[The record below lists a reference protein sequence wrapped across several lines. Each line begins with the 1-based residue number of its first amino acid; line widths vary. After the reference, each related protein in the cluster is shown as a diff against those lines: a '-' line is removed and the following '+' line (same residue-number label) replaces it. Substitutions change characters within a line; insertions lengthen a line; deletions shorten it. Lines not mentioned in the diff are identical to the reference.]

1 MVDRSPS
8 RERYR
13 VHRISVAFFALA
25 AVACGGQPSPSV
37 APVPGGTPVVA
48 AAARPAT
55 DSASRAAPGETAPVT
70 RLAELPLAAIAID
83 VDSLARQM
91 AARDSAA
98 DAAAL
103 DALAGARPD
112 TAEPAEPAHGGG
124 ANDLEVAASWD
135 IDVATYA
142 SHERVQYYL
151 DFFQG
156 PGRERMAI
164 WLARLPKYETMIRE
178 QMQANNVPADMVYL
192 ALIESGYSNSAVS
205 RARAAGMWQFMK
217 GTGRMYG
224 LQVNSYV
231 DERRDP
237 VKSTAAAARHLN
249 DLQERF
255 GSIYLAA
262 AAYNA
267 GAGKVSRGLRRLPG
281 DAEAEADTTDEANND
296 GEFFR
301 LYDTKSLRRET
312 KDYVPKL
319 IAAALIAK
327 EPTKYGFPPPPDV
340 PPFAYDSIVVPGQTG
355 LDVVAR
361 LSGATFAEIRE
372 LNPQY
377 IRMVTPPGTRAV
389 VRVPTGVGERTAV
402 AYAAL
407 PASER
412 ISYQT
417 HVVQSGET
425 LSGVAK
431 KYHVTTQDVR
441 GANPKIPKSGMLR
454 VGQRLVI
461 PTNGYTPEMR
471 AAIAATQDASHAPS
485 RSGKTYVVRKGDTLS
500 SIAERHGTTTGSLK
514 KLNGLTSDKVV
525 VGQRLKLRSSGSTA

>member
-1 MVDRSPS
+1 
-8 RERYR
+8 
-13 VHRISVAFFALA
+13 VHRFAASILTVAL
-25 AVACGGQPSPSV
+25 VACGSQPSPTV
-37 APVPGGTPVVA
+37 APAPGAAPSAPVVA
-48 AAARPAT
+48 APVQDTAVRPTVAE
-55 DSASRAAPGETAPVT
+55 RGPVT
-70 RLAELPLAAIAID
+70 SLAELPLAAVAID
-83 VDSLARQM
+83 VDSVARQL
-91 AARDSAA
+91 AAQDSAA

-103 DALAGARPD
+103 EALEGARPD
-112 TAEPAEPAHGGG
+112 TAEPAEPTHGGG
-124 ANDLEVAASWD
+124 ANDLDVAASSD

-267 GAGKVSRGLRRLPG
+267 GAGKVSRGLRRLP
-281 DAEAEADTTDEANND
+281 DEVAAESDTTDEANND

-301 LYDTKSLRRET
+301 LYDTKSIRRET

-327 EPTKYGFPPPPDV
+327 EPAKYGFAPPPAV
-340 PPFAYDSIVVPGQTG
+340 PAFAYDSIIVPGQTG
-355 LDVVAR
+355 LDVIAR

-377 IRMVTPPGTRAV
+377 IRMVTPPGARAV
-389 VRVPTGVGERTAV
+389 VRVPQGVGARTAT
-402 AYAAL
+402 AYAVL

-417 HVVQSGET
+417 HVVRSGET

-441 GANPKIPKSGMLR
+441 GANPRIPKSGMLR

-471 AAIAATQDASHAPS
+471 AAIAATQDASRAPS
-485 RSGKTYVVRKGDTLS
+485 RSSQSYVVRTGDTLS
-500 SIAERHGTTTGSLK
+500 SIAERHGTTTTSLK
-514 KLNGLTSDKVV
+514 KLNGLRSDKVV
-525 VGQRLKLRSSGSTA
+525 VGQRLKLRGSGKSA

>member
-1 MVDRSPS
+1 MDRSVLSVLVLVSAACSSAQAPS
-8 RERYR
+8 GAPAPVAERAA
-13 VHRISVAFFALA
+13 VPQALPSAGLTTPQDATTSTPALA
-25 AVACGGQPSPSV
+25 SLP
-37 APVPGGTPVVA
+37 APVV
-48 AAARPAT
+48 
-55 DSASRAAPGETAPVT
+55 
-70 RLAELPLAAIAID
+70 LID
-83 VDSLARQM
+83 TDSLALDL
-91 AARDSAA
+91 AAADSAA

-103 DALAGARPD
+103 AALEVARPD
-112 TAEPAEPAHGGG
+112 SVASRSPMHGSGG
-124 ANDLEVAASWD
+124 ADELDVVTSWD
-135 IDVATYA
+135 IDVETYA

-156 PGRERMAI
+156 PGRERMTI
-164 WLARLPKYETMIRE
+164 WLARLPRYEAMIR
-178 QMQANNVPADMVYL
+178 QQLQANGVPADMVYL
-192 ALIESGYSNSAVS
+192 ALIESGYSNTAVS

-224 LQVNSYV
+224 LQVNTYV
-231 DERRDP
+231 DDRRDP

-267 GAGKVSRGLRRLPG
+267 GAGKVSRGLRGLPAG
-281 DAEAEADTTDEANND
+281 DVVALGLADDAADEDSVNND

-301 LYDTKSLRRET
+301 LYDTKYLRRET

-327 EPTKYGFPPPPDV
+327 EPARYGFPEPPPV
-340 PPFAYDSIVVPGQTG
+340 QPFAYDSIIVPGQTG

-377 IRMVTPPGTRAV
+377 IRLVTPPGKSAV
-389 VRVPTGVGERTAV
+389 VRVPVGTGERTEL
-402 AYAAL
+402 AYAEL
-407 PASER
+407 PASKR

-417 HVVQSGET
+417 HVVRSGET

-454 VGQRLVI
+454 VGQQLVI
-461 PTNGYTPEMR
+461 PTNGYSPEVR
-471 AAIAATQDASHAPS
+471 AAIAATQGSTRAPA
-485 RSGKTYVVRKGDTLS
+485 RNAGTYVVRRGDTLS
-500 SIAERHGTTTGSLK
+500 GIAQRHGTTASALK
-514 KLNGLTSDKVV
+514 QLNHLPSDRVF
-525 VGQRLKLRSSGSTA
+525 VGQKLRLRGSRTTA

>member
-1 MVDRSPS
+1 MHRSLLLVLVLGSAACSS
-8 RERYR
+8 RG
-13 VHRISVAFFALA
+13 AP
-25 AVACGGQPSPSV
+25 AVAPTPVAKSTSAVTAETITPMV
-37 APVPGGTPVVA
+37 MTPAPVPA
-48 AAARPAT
+48 F
-55 DSASRAAPGETAPVT
+55 
-70 RLAELPLAAIAID
+70 AELPPPVVVLD
-83 VDSLARQM
+83 VDSMARSIV
-91 AARDSAA
+91 AADSAA
-98 DAAAL
+98 DAEALAAL
-103 DALAGARPD
+103 ELASPD
-112 TAEPAEPAHGGG
+112 SSIKPLFSHGGG
-124 ANDLEVAASWD
+124 ADDLEVPTSWD
-135 IDVATYA
+135 IDVETYV

-164 WLARLPKYETMIRE
+164 WLTRLPRYEAMIRE
-178 QMQANNVPADMVYL
+178 QMQANGVPEDMVYL

-217 GTGRMYG
+217 PTGRMYG

-249 DLQERF
+249 DLQDRF

-267 GAGKVSRGLRRLPG
+267 GAGKVSRGLRGLPAG
-281 DAEAEADTTDEANND
+281 SVGLVDPADDPSDEDSTNND
-296 GEFFR
+296 AEFFR
-301 LYDTKSLRRET
+301 LYDTKYLRRET

-327 EPTKYGFPPPPDV
+327 EPTKYGFATPPAV
-340 PPFAYDSIVVPGQTG
+340 PAFAYDSMFVTGQTG
-355 LDVVAR
+355 LDVIAR

-377 IRMVTPPGTRAV
+377 IRLVTPPGSRAM
-389 VRVPTGVGERTAV
+389 VRVPVGVGERTA
-402 AYAAL
+402 AGYAEL
-407 PASER
+407 PASQR

-417 HVVQSGET
+417 HVVRSGET

-431 KYHVTTQDVR
+431 KYHVSTQQVR
-441 GANPKIPKSGMLR
+441 DANTKIPKSGMLR

-461 PTNGYTPEMR
+461 PTNGYSAEMR
-471 AAIAATQDASHAPS
+471 AAVAATEGSTRAPS
-485 RSGKTYVVRKGDTLS
+485 RNAKTYTVRRGDTLS
-500 SIAERHGTTTGSLK
+500 GIAQRYGTSAATLK
-514 KLNGLTSDKVV
+514 RINGLSSDQVR
-525 VGQRLKLRSSGSTA
+525 VGQKLRLRSSGSNA

>member
-1 MVDRSPS
+1 MA
-8 RERYR
+8 
-13 VHRISVAFFALA
+13 HRFRFTLILGLA
-25 AVACGGQPSPSV
+25 ACGKT
-37 APVPGGTPVVA
+37 ADPVVA
-48 AAARPAT
+48 PAPASAET
-55 DSASRAAPGETAPVT
+55 ESASPAAQPRPSGTTFVPTGGDAPNQTPVAT
-70 RLAELPLAAIAID
+70 PN
-83 VDSLARQM
+83 VDSLALHII
-91 AARDSAA
+91 AIDSAA

-103 DALAGARPD
+103 AALELASPD
-112 TAEPAEPAHGGG
+112 SDSEPEPSHGGG
-124 ANDLEVAASWD
+124 ANGMDVVTSWD
-135 IDVATYA
+135 IDVETYA
-142 SHERVQYYL
+142 SHQRVQYYL

-164 WLARLPKYETMIRE
+164 WLTRLPRYEAMIRE
-178 QMQANNVPADMVYL
+178 QLQLNGVPEDMVYL

-205 RARAAGMWQFMK
+205 RARATGMWQFMK

-231 DERRDP
+231 DDRRDP

-249 DLQERF
+249 DLQQRF

-267 GAGKVSRGLRRLPG
+267 GAGKVSRGLRGLPAG
-281 DAEAEADTTDEANND
+281 SASEPDTADDLADEDAINND
-296 GEFFR
+296 AEFFR
-301 LYDTKSLRRET
+301 LYDTKYLRRET

-327 EPTKYGFPPPPDV
+327 EPARYGFAEPPV
-340 PPFAYDSIVVPGQTG
+340 LSPFAYDSIIVPGQTG

-361 LSGATFAEIRE
+361 LSGASFADIRE

-377 IRMVTPPGTRAV
+377 IRMVTPPGSRAT
-389 VRVPTGVGERTAV
+389 VRVPVGAGPRTAE

-417 HVVQSGET
+417 HVVRSGET

-431 KYHVTTQDVR
+431 QYHTSVQQVR
-441 GANPKIPKSGMLR
+441 DANSKIPKSGMLR
-454 VGQRLVI
+454 VGQRLII
-461 PTNGYTPEMR
+461 PTGGYSAETR
-471 AAIAATQDASHAPS
+471 AAIAATQGSTHAPS
-485 RSGKTYVVRKGDTLS
+485 RGGTTYTVRRGDTLS
-500 SIAERHGTTTGSLK
+500 GIAQRYGTTPSNLK
-514 KLNGLTSDKVV
+514 RINRLSSDTLR
-525 VGQRLKLRSSGSTA
+525 VGQKLRLRGSGSTA

>member
-1 MVDRSPS
+1 
-8 RERYR
+8 
-13 VHRISVAFFALA
+13 
-25 AVACGGQPSPSV
+25 
-37 APVPGGTPVVA
+37 
-48 AAARPAT
+48 
-55 DSASRAAPGETAPVT
+55 
-70 RLAELPLAAIAID
+70 
-83 VDSLARQM
+83 VDSIARQQ
-91 AARDSAA
+91 AAQDSAA

-103 DALAGARPD
+103 EALEGARPD
-112 TAEPAEPAHGGG
+112 TADPVEPAHGGG
-124 ANDLEVAASWD
+124 ANDLDVAASWD

-164 WLARLPKYETMIRE
+164 WLARLPRYESMIRE
-178 QMQANNVPADMVYL
+178 QLQANNVPADMVYL

-249 DLQERF
+249 DLQVRF

-267 GAGKVSRGLRRLPG
+267 GAGKVSRGLSRLP
-281 DAEAEADTTDEANND
+281 DDVASDADTTDDANND
-296 GEFFR
+296 SEFFR
-301 LYDTKSLRRET
+301 LYDTKSIRRET

-327 EPTKYGFPPPPDV
+327 EPAKYGFTPPPPV
-340 PPFAYDSIVVPGQTG
+340 AAFSYDSIIVPTQTG
-355 LDVVAR
+355 LDVIAR
-361 LSGATFAEIRE
+361 LSGATFADIRD

-377 IRMVTPPGTRAV
+377 IRLVTPPGTRAV
-389 VRVPTGVGERTAV
+389 VRVPDGVGERTAT

-407 PASER
+407 PASQR

-417 HVVQSGET
+417 HVVRSGET

-431 KYHVTTQDVR
+431 QYHVTTQDVR

-461 PTNGYTPEMR
+461 PTNGYTPEVR
-471 AAIAATQDASHAPS
+471 AAIAATQDASRAPS
-485 RSGKTYVVRKGDTLS
+485 HSSKTYVVRRGDTLS
-500 SIAERHGTTTGSLK
+500 SIAERHGTTTASLK
-514 KLNGLTSDKVV
+514 KLNGLKSDTVYA
-525 VGQRLKLRSSGSTA
+525 GQRLKLRSSGKSA

>member
-1 MVDRSPS
+1 
-8 RERYR
+8 
-13 VHRISVAFFALA
+13 VHRSVVTFLALA
-25 AVACGGQPSPSV
+25 LVACGSQPSPSV
-37 APVPGGTPVVA
+37 APAPDA
-48 AAARPAT
+48 APSASIAGAPAH
-55 DSASRAAPGETAPVT
+55 DSAAPQAPTEGGPVT
-70 RLAELPLAAIAID
+70 SLAELPLAAVAID
-83 VDSLARQM
+83 VDSLARLM
-91 AARDSAA
+91 AAKDSAA

-103 DALAGARPD
+103 EALAGARPD
-112 TAEPAEPAHGGG
+112 TAEPAEPTHGGG
-124 ANDLEVAASWD
+124 ANDLDVAASWD

-164 WLARLPKYETMIRE
+164 WLSRLPKYEPMIRE

-267 GAGKVSRGLRRLPG
+267 GAGKVSRGLRRLP
-281 DAEAEADTTDEANND
+281 DEAVSESDTADDANND

-301 LYDTKSLRRET
+301 LYDTKSIRRET

-327 EPTKYGFPPPPDV
+327 EPAKYGFTLPPAV
-340 PPFAYDSIVVPGQTG
+340 PPFAYDSLIVPGQTG
-355 LDVVAR
+355 LDVIAR

-377 IRMVTPPGTRAV
+377 IRLVTPPGKRAV
-389 VRVPTGVGERTAV
+389 VRVPQGAGERTTV

-412 ISYQT
+412 ISYHT
-417 HVVQSGET
+417 HVVRSGET

-441 GANPKIPKSGMLR
+441 GANPRIPKSGMLR

-471 AAIAATQDASHAPS
+471 ASIAATQDASRAPS
-485 RSGKTYVVRKGDTLS
+485 PSSRTYTVRKGDTLS
-500 SIAERHGTTTGSLK
+500 SIAARHGTTTTSLK
-514 KLNGLTSDKVV
+514 KLNGLKGDKVV
-525 VGQRLKLRSSGSTA
+525 VGQHLKLRSSGKRA

>member
-1 MVDRSPS
+1 VKRSL
-8 RERYR
+8 
-13 VHRISVAFFALA
+13 LA
-25 AVACGGQPSPSV
+25 VLAIAAAGCGAQPSPSV
-37 APVPGGTPVVA
+37 AP
-48 AAARPAT
+48 
-55 DSASRAAPGETAPVT
+55 APGASVAPAVASGPVQDSPSAPNAGAETGPTSPLVN
-70 RLAELPLAAIAID
+70 LPLAAVAID
-83 VDSLARQM
+83 VDSLARLM
-91 AARDSAA
+91 AAQDSAA

-103 DALAGARPD
+103 EALEGARPD
-112 TAEPAEPAHGGG
+112 TAEPAEPTHGGG
-124 ANDLEVAASWD
+124 ANDLEVATSWD
-135 IDVATYA
+135 IDVSTYA
-142 SHERVQYYL
+142 THERVQYYL

-164 WLARLPKYETMIRE
+164 WLARLPRYEGMIRE

-249 DLQERF
+249 DLQVRF

-267 GAGKVSRGLRRLPG
+267 GAGKVSRGLRRLP
-281 DAEAEADTTDEANND
+281 DDPAVDADTTDEVANND

-301 LYDTKSLRRET
+301 LYDTKSIRRET

-327 EPTKYGFPPPPDV
+327 EPTKYGFPAPPAV
-340 PPFAYDSIVVPGQTG
+340 PAFAYDSIIVPTQTG
-355 LDVVAR
+355 LDVVSR
-361 LSGATFAEIRE
+361 LSGTTFAEIRE

-377 IRMVTPPGTRAV
+377 IRLVTPPGTRAV
-389 VRVPTGVGERTAV
+389 VRVPEGVGERTAT

-407 PASER
+407 PASQR

-417 HVVQSGET
+417 HVVRSGET

-431 KYHVTTQDVR
+431 QYHVTTADVR
-441 GANPKIPKSGMLR
+441 SANPKIPKSGKLR

-461 PTNGYTPEMR
+461 PTNGYTPEVR
-471 AAIAATQDASHAPS
+471 AAIAATQDASHSPS
-485 RSGKTYVVRKGDTLS
+485 RSSKTYVVRRGDTLS
-500 SIAERHGTTTGSLK
+500 SIAARHGTTTASLK
-514 KLNGLTSDKVV
+514 KLNGLKSDKVV
-525 VGQRLKLRSSGSTA
+525 VGQHLKLRPSGSSA